1 MTSIADEAVST
12 IVVSCKQTRFHIESP
27 NYRELDIE
35 GLDITVTSAPQDK
48 AKGKGKAKAANG
60 TEILSGAKLRLK
72 AGNRYAL
79 VGRNGSGKSTLLRA
93 IAEKLIPGIPEQTRI
108 SILQQTNADHASSD
122 HPPASTP
129 GAAEGP
135 TVLEDVIDRATAK
148 SDLEREISALS
159 AGVNGTD
166 PLAALRALR
175 ALRHERMLKRLFVL
189 DKDARLRSGARGL
202 QARKALVEYEKAV
215 AKSAELKDQPAEEI
229 SPETL
234 QAETQEAADMLADLQ
249 LQVEPSR
256 MADIESRAK
265 QILAGLGFTDAYAA
279 KPASS
284 LSGGWR
290 MRSALATALLQESD
304 ILILDEP
311 TNFLDLLGILWLQR
325 FLERL
330 GDQPTPP
337 TLILVSH
344 DRDFASAVCTDLL
357 ILKDKA
363 LTYFTG
369 DLATYEKAQADKKL
383 HLTRMK
389 EAQEK
394 QKAHMQESI
403 RQNLAAGRRNDDQN
417 KIRQA
422 KSRQKR
428 LDDRTGLNVN
438 ERGGRFKLNR
448 DLVGYHLTARDE
460 INVPQDERPVILSL
474 PDPPDLRFPGSLISL
489 DKVTFRYPPPRGSRQ
504 LLAPTLQDVTL
515 TVGEGDRIGILGL
528 NGAGKST
535 LIRLLV
541 GEAGRTSYAGT
552 VAAHPRLRLGYYSQH
567 AVEELQ
573 RLGRAEPALTA
584 LALLMREAAADGGG
598 ETPDEGAVRGLLS
611 SFGLAGRVASDV
623 PIRKLSGGQVVRCEL
638 ARLMRRRPGLLVL
651 DEVTTHLDYETV
663 AALREALRTWRGAVV
678 LVSHDRW
685 FMRGV
690 VEGVADED
698 EGGESDAEEEE
709 EEEEEDASARRR
721 VVYKLAAG
729 KLTALDGGV
738 QQFEESMEKRVRKL
752 LVD

>member
-12 IVVSCKQTRFHIESP
+12 ILVSCKQTRFHIESP

-35 GLDITVTSAPQDK
+35 GLNITVTSAPQDK
-48 AKGKGKAKAANG
+48 PKGKGKAKAAEG
-60 TEILSGAKLRLK
+60 TEVLSGAKLRLK

-93 IAEKLIPGIPEQTRI
+93 IADKLIPGIPEQTRI
-108 SILQQTNADHASSD
+108 SILQQTNTDDVSSD
-122 HPPASTP
+122 QPPASTP

-148 SDLEREISALS
+148 SELEREIAALS

-166 PLAALRALR
+166 SLAALRALR

-234 QAETQEAADMLADLQ
+234 QAETQEAAEMLADLQ

-265 QILAGLGFTDAYAA
+265 KILTGLGFTDTYMA
-279 KPASS
+279 KPANS

-357 ILKDKA
+357 ILKDKD

-369 DLATYEKAQADKKL
+369 DLATYEAAQAEKKL

-438 ERGGRFKLNR
+438 ARGGRFKLNR

-460 INVPQDERPVILSL
+460 IDIPQDERPVTISL

-489 DKVTFRYPPPRGSRQ
+489 EKVTFRYPPPKGSRQ

-515 TVGEGDRIGILGL
+515 TVSEGDRIGILGL

-541 GEAGRTSYAGT
+541 GEASRTSYTGT
-552 VAAHPRLRLGYYSQH
+552 LTTHPRLRLGYYSQH

-573 RLGRAEPALTA
+573 KLGRAEPTLTA
-584 LALLMREAAADGGG
+584 LALLMREAAADSD
-598 ETPDEGAVRGLLS
+598 EAPEEGAMRGLLS
-611 SFGLAGRVASDV
+611 SFGLAGRIASDV
-623 PIRKLSGGQVVRCEL
+623 PIRRLSGGQVVRCQL
-638 ARLMRRRPGLLVL
+638 ARMMRRRPGLLVL

-663 AALREALRTWRGAVV
+663 TALREALRVWRGAVV

-685 FMRGV
+685 FMKGV
-690 VEGVADED
+690 VEGLVD
-698 EGGESDAEEEE
+698 EGEGSESD
-709 EEEEEDASARRR
+709 EEEEEDEASARRR

-729 KLTALDGGV
+729 KLSVLERGV
-738 QQFEESMEKRVRKL
+738 QQFEDSMEKRVRKL
-752 LVD
+752 LGD